1 MLENKSPYP
10 SHGQNGNGHYQNGHN
25 GHNGQSYYSNG
36 TTTGVT
42 IEAPAPAI
50 DVLQM
55 RADAETRLVRDLVEE
70 YDTEFVPTTAYKA
83 TMPDMQNTDKN
94 KGTAVTIQ
102 HVGIHNFK
110 VPMEIITRA
119 GDPLTI
125 HCSITGTVSLD
136 AHKKGINMSRIMRTF
151 YEYEREELTPYTLQN
166 VVQSYLQNLES
177 SSARIAIAFDYP
189 MRQDSLRSGLSGYQY
204 YPVVLETTFTPEDGL
219 RQFMHLDFVYSSAC
233 PCSYELSVH
242 ANLYRGVAAV
252 PHSQRSVAKISIEYD
267 DEYAIEDL
275 VDVARTALQTETQ
288 VMVKREDEQAFAEL
302 NAANLK
308 FVEDAV
314 RLLYEAL
321 DDEPQIQDFR
331 VFASHK
337 ESLHSHDAISV
348 IVRGVPGGFTAH
360 LEPFT
365 YRAVAT

>member
-1 MLENKSPYP
+1 MLNKINGSGKNGLNGNGQYY
-10 SHGQNGNGHYQNGHN
+10 QNGNGYHAP
-25 GHNGQSYYSNG
+25 
-36 TTTGVT
+36 VL
-42 IEAPAPAI
+42 APADPAQEAV
-50 DVLQM
+50 DQM
-55 RADAETRLVRDLVEE
+55 AREAETRLVRDLTGQ
-70 YDTEFVPTTAYKA
+70 YDDSFIVTPAYKKSL
-83 TMPDMQNTDKN
+83 PDMQNTDLN
-94 KGTAVTIQ
+94 KGTAVAIQ

-110 VPMEIITRA
+110 VPMDIVTRD
-119 GDPLTI
+119 GDHQTI

-151 YEYEREELTPYTLQN
+151 YEYETAELNPQTLQK
-166 VVQSYLQNLES
+166 VVKSYLETLES

-189 MRQDSLRSGLSGYQY
+189 LRQNSLRSGLSGFQY
-204 YPVVLETTFTPEDGL
+204 YPVVLETTFTPQDGL

-252 PHSQRSVAKISIEYD
+252 PHSQRSVAKISVEYD
-267 DEYAIEDL
+267 SGLYIEDL
-275 VDVARTALQTETQ
+275 VELAREALQTETQ

-321 DDEPQIQDFR
+321 AGASLITDFR
-331 VFASHK
+331 IFASHK

-348 IVRGVPGGFTAH
+348 LVKGVPGGFAPY

-365 YRAVAT
+365 YRAMPT